1 MRYALDAGQIRAVEE
16 RAIAEGVATLPALM
30 ERAGEALAEAVRRE
44 VPEGAVAVV
53 CGRGNNG
60 GDGWVAARLLHE
72 AGRDVGVVS
81 VLDPGELAGA
91 AAAAATPA
99 VKAGVQHVPP
109 GAEADRR
116 IASAAVIVDAVF
128 GFGFHGVPQ
137 EPEAGLLSAMDASAA
152 LVVSADV
159 PSGVH
164 AGTGAATGAVH
175 ADLTITF
182 TALKPGLLIYP
193 GARYAGR
200 IEVADI
206 GIPREWAAVP
216 GALELPDAADL
227 RPFFPVPRPDDH
239 KGSRGRVGLLVGS
252 STYPGAAVLAA
263 AGALRMA
270 AGFTVAVVPEPI
282 ADILRISAP
291 GILVRP
297 VPASPDGALGSVEAV
312 LHALRDADAI
322 VAGPGLTTGGE
333 VPAIVSRLLAEVDV
347 PLVLDADG
355 LNALQG
361 MAALAARRA
370 PLVIA
375 PHPGEAARLLG
386 IPGDEVQAD
395 RLAAASA
402 LCGPSGVCLLKGAR
416 TIVVG
421 AGRRALLTAGN
432 EGLAKAGSG
441 DVLAGM
447 LGALLA
453 LGVPPFEAGALG
465 AFLHGRAAEYGTRVL
480 TTTCF
485 TSADIT
491 SFLPD
496 AVREV
501 TGE

>member
-16 RAIAEGVATLPALM
+16 RAVAEGVATLRALM
-30 ERAGEALAEAVRRE
+30 ERAGAALASVVRRE
-44 VPEGAVAVV
+44 VPQGAVAVV

-60 GDGWVAARLLHE
+60 GDGWVASRLLHE
-72 AGRDVGVVS
+72 AGRDVAVVT
-81 VLDPGELAGA
+81 VLDPAELSGEASVA
-91 AAAAATPA
+91 ASSAMR
-99 VKAGVQHVPP
+99 AGVGHVAP
-109 GAEADRR
+109 GADAERI

-128 GFGFHGVPQ
+128 GFGFHGMPR
-137 EPEAGLLSAMDASAA
+137 EPEARLLSAMDASAA
-152 LVVSADV
+152 MVVSADV
-159 PSGVH
+159 PSGVD
-164 AGTGAATGAVH
+164 AGTGAAAGAVH
-175 ADLTITF
+175 ADLTVAF

-193 GARYAGR
+193 GAGHAGR
-200 IEVADI
+200 IEIADI
-206 GIPREWAAVP
+206 GIPREWVEASD
-216 GALELPDAADL
+216 ALELPEAADL
-227 RPFFPVPRPDDH
+227 RTVFPVPRPHDH

-263 AGALRMA
+263 AGALRMG

-282 ADILRISAP
+282 ADIVRISAP

-297 VPASPDGALGSVEAV
+297 VPASADGALGQAEAV

-333 VPAIVSRLLAEVDV
+333 VPAIIARLLAGTHV

-355 LNALQG
+355 LNTLQG
-361 MAALAARRA
+361 TAALRARRA

-386 IPGDEVQAD
+386 IPGQAVQAD

-453 LGVPPFEAGALG
+453 LGVAPFDAGVLG
-465 AFLHGRAAEYGTRVL
+465 AFLHGRAAEYGTRML

-491 SFLPD
+491 TFLPD